1 MTELILHVGERLAA
15 LDQERGVGVPEVVE
29 ADPTEPRLLEQGQP
43 DAMHEVQG
51 VDRPVDPI
59 REYPRREITALNGGL
74 GLEKRFPPLERS
86 RERGGAHWSPRT
98 SPWRIPVHAAN
109 AIRSSHS
116 GYHRLQ
122 ALRRVASSDGLS
134 SACRSRAHRL
144 P

>member
-29 ADPTEPRLLEQGQP
+29 ADPTEARLLEQGQR

-59 REYPRREITALNGGL
+59 REYPRRELTALHGGL

-86 RERGGAHWSPRT
+86 RERGRGHWSQRT
-98 SPWRIPVHAAN
+98 SAWRLPHHVAI
-109 AIRSSHS
+109 AIRVGPS
-116 GYHRLQ
+116 GYLRL
-122 ALRRVASSDGLS
+122 
-134 SACRSRAHRL
+134 RA
-144 P
+144 